1 MLPKVPNEAPAAA
14 VQGAPFAGGED
25 VALLHGEIAA
35 LQRRVVE
42 LETGG
47 AAARAPTAITPEL
60 LGSCVGT
67 RELLLESRS
76 LLIAICSNLPSVVFV
91 KDVSGR
97 YAIIN
102 QHFVDLF
109 EKSSESVFGKTD
121 YELFP
126 AEVAARIRRKDDEVI
141 EDGRPLDYEGIVPTP
156 RGPRTY
162 RTLKFLLHDS
172 QGKLLGVAGISMD
185 VSDVKRLEAERD
197 AMYTQVIASQ
207 KAVLRELEA
216 PLLPVAKGVLVLPL
230 VGALDEERLHR
241 IEETLWPGVVEKRAR
256 FVVLDLT
263 GARMTEAGVAA
274 RLLRIAQGAKLLGA
288 RVIVTG
294 VRPEAALALV
304 TAKVDMSGLLVLGTL
319 ENAIAYTLGHQAAE
333 RAGVEAPPSV

>member
-1 MLPKVPNEAPAAA
+1 MEQKVSNEALHVAT
-14 VQGAPFAGGED
+14 APSTSFASEN
-25 VALLHGEIAA
+25 VERLHAEIAA
-35 LQRRVVE
+35 LQRRIVE

-47 AAARAPTAITPEL
+47 AVARAPTAIMPEL
-60 LGSCVGT
+60 LGSCVAT
-67 RELLLESRS
+67 RELLLESQS
-76 LLIAICSNLPSVVFV
+76 ILIALCSNLPSVVFV

-109 EKSSESVFGKTD
+109 ETSPENVFGKTD

-126 AEVAARIRRKDDEVI
+126 AEIAVRIRRKDDQI
-141 EDGRPLDYEGIVPTP
+141 IADGIPLDYEGLLPTP

-162 RTLKFLLHDS
+162 RTLKFLLHDRR
-172 QGKLLGVAGISMD
+172 GELLGVAGISMD

-197 AMYTQVIASQ
+197 AMYTQVIEAQ

-216 PLLPVAKGVLVLPL
+216 PLLPIAKGVLVLPL

-241 IEETLWPGVVEKRAR
+241 IEEALWPGVAAQRAR
-256 FVVLDLT
+256 YVILDLT
-263 GARMTEAGVAA
+263 GARMIEPGAA
-274 RLLRIAQGAKLLGA
+274 SRLLQIAEGTKLLGA

-294 VRPEAALALV
+294 VRPDAALALV
-304 TAKVDMSGLLVLGTL
+304 KASVDISSLIVLGTL
-319 ENAIAYTLGHQAAE
+319 EDAIAYTLRQQA
-333 RAGVEAPPSV
+333 SM